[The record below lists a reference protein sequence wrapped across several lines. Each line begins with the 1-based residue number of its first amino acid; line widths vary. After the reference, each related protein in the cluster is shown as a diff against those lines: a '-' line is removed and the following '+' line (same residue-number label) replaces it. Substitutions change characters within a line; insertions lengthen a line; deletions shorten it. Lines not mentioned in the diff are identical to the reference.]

1 MDIEHGTCC
10 GDDFR
15 AILCLLGI
23 YILVFPQLS
32 VKKEVQATSEIIQ
45 QVKRSGKQQIIFG
58 AVLIVIGFIAK
69 MVLQ

>member
-1 MDIEHGTCC
+1 MAPVVVMILG
-10 GDDFR
+10 

-69 MVLQ
+69 MVL